1 MRIVRF
7 ISAAIAALIIGTSAL
22 AQSRDFNLGRNLDI
36 QYSILKSLSASY
48 VDSLDFNKIIPS
60 GISAMLSSLDPYTTY
75 IPESAEEDFEMMTTG
90 AYGGIG
96 AIIRKSV
103 DGGVIIDEPYEG
115 SPAAKA
121 GLEPGDTIWEV
132 DGRTVVGE
140 TSEQATSR
148 MKGMPGTDV
157 VFHVVKA
164 RTGDT
169 VDIRVKRERIHISDI
184 ACSGILRDSI
194 GVISVSGFTDKMSED
209 FRKEFIS
216 LRERGAKRL
225 VIDLR
230 GNGGGLMDE
239 AVKLLSLFVPK
250 GTMVVSSRGRE
261 ERMNSQLYT
270 ETEPIDTEM
279 PILVLVNSQTASSSE
294 IVTGAL
300 QDLDRA
306 VVAGGRTFGKGLIQ
320 SVVETPYDGK
330 LKLTTGKYY
339 TPSGRCLQAIDYS
352 HRNEDGSVGAIPD
365 SLRHTFYTLH
375 GRTVQDGGGI
385 TPDIKVD
392 AREYSRP
399 VLALYYSQIPQQY
412 AIEYYRT
419 HNEIAPADQFAL
431 SDEEYEEFVRWAAE
445 RDFDFRSS
453 AETLIAQL
461 RKAIE
466 SDGLQDSYGSD
477 VEELASRFKLDKIT
491 LLHLLKDDIRPLVEQ
506 EIIARYY
513 YSAAGNWFATKNET
527 QLLKALD
534 RWLSGEV
541 ILIPENNQNK

>member
-7 ISAAIAALIIGTSAL
+7 ISAAVAALMLGTAAR
-22 AQSRDFNLGRNLDI
+22 AQSSDFNLGRNLDI

-48 VDSLDFNKIIPS
+48 VDSLDFNKIIPA

-75 IPESAEEDFEMMTTG
+75 IPESAEEDFELMTTG

-169 VDIRVKRERIHISDI
+169 VDIRVKRERIHVSDI
-184 ACSGILRDSI
+184 ACSGMLRDSI
-194 GVISVSGFTDKMSED
+194 GLICVSGFTDKMSED
-209 FRKEFIS
+209 FRKAFIA

-270 ETEPIDTEM
+270 ETEPLDTEM
-279 PILVLVNSQTASSSE
+279 PILVMVNSQTASSSE

-320 SVVETPYDGK
+320 SVVETPYDGR

-352 HRNEDGSVGAIPD
+352 HRNEDGSVGTIPD
-365 SLRHTFYTLH
+365 SLRHNFTTLH

-385 TPDIKVD
+385 TPDIKVE

-399 VLALYYSQIPQQY
+399 VVALYYSQIPQQY

-419 HNEIAPADQFAL
+419 HNEIAPAEQFAL
-431 SDEEYEEFVRWAAE
+431 SDDEYEEFVRWAAV

-466 SDGLQDSYGSD
+466 ADGLQESYGGD
-477 VEELASRFKLDKIT
+477 VEELASRFKLDKVT
-491 LLHLLKDDIRPLVEQ
+491 LLHLLKDDIRPLIEQ
-506 EIIARYY
+506 EIISRYY
-513 YSAAGNWFATKNET
+513 YSAAGNWFAIKTDE
-527 QLLKALD
+527 QLSKALD
-534 RWLSGEV
+534 RWLAGEV
-541 ILIPENNQNK
+541 TLIPDNNQNK

>member
-7 ISAAIAALIIGTSAL
+7 ISAAIAALIIGTSAH
-22 AQSRDFNLGRNLDI
+22 AQSSDFNLGRNLDI

-48 VDSLDFNKIIPS
+48 VDSLDFNKIIPA

-75 IPESAEEDFEMMTTG
+75 IPESAEEDFELMTTG

-169 VDIRVKRERIHISDI
+169 VDIRVKRERIHVSDI
-184 ACSGILRDSI
+184 ACSGMLRDSI
-194 GVISVSGFTDKMSED
+194 GLICVSGFTDKMSED
-209 FRKEFIS
+209 FRKAFIA

-270 ETEPIDTEM
+270 ETEPLDTEM
-279 PILVLVNSQTASSSE
+279 PILVMVNSQTASSSE

-320 SVVETPYDGK
+320 SVVETPYDGR

-352 HRNEDGSVGAIPD
+352 HRNEDGSVGTIPD
-365 SLRHTFYTLH
+365 SLRHNFTTIH

-385 TPDIKVD
+385 TPDIKVE

-399 VLALYYSQIPQQY
+399 VVALYYSQIPQQY

-419 HNEIAPADQFAL
+419 HNEIAPAEQFAL
-431 SDEEYEEFVRWAAE
+431 SDDEYEEFVRWAAV

-466 SDGLQDSYGSD
+466 ADGLQESYGGD
-477 VEELASRFKLDKIT
+477 VEELASRFKLDKVT
-491 LLHLLKDDIRPLVEQ
+491 LLHLLKDDIRPLIEQ
-506 EIIARYY
+506 EIISRYY
-513 YSAAGNWFATKNET
+513 YSAAGNWFAINTDE
-527 QLLKALD
+527 QLSKALD
-534 RWLSGEV
+534 RWLAGEV
-541 ILIPENNQNK
+541 TLIPDNNQNK

>member
-1 MRIVRF
+1 MRIIRSIF
-7 ISAAIAALIIGTSAL
+7 AAISAVIISTSVS
-22 AQSRDFNLGRNLDI
+22 AQSSNFNLGRNLDI
-36 QYSILKSLSASY
+36 QYSILKNLSASY
-48 VDSLDFNKIIPS
+48 VDTLDFDKIIPA

-75 IPESAEEDFEMMTTG
+75 IPESAEADFELLTTG

-96 AIIRKSV
+96 AIIRKTV

-169 VDIRVKRERIHISDI
+169 VDIRVKRERIHVSDI
-184 ACSGILRDSI
+184 SCSGILRDSI
-194 GVISVSGFTDKMSED
+194 GFIGVSGFTDKVSED
-209 FRKEFIS
+209 FRKAYIA
-216 LRERGAKRL
+216 LRNRGAKRL

-230 GNGGGLMDE
+230 DNGGGLMDE
-239 AVKLLSLFVPK
+239 SVKLLSLFVPK

-261 ERMNSQLYT
+261 ERMNNQHYT

-279 PILVLVNSQTASSSE
+279 PILVMVNSQTASSSE

-320 SVVETPYDGK
+320 SVVDTPFDGK

-352 HRNEDGSVGAIPD
+352 HRNEDGSVGMIPD

-385 TPDIKVD
+385 TPDIKVEG
-392 AREYSRP
+392 REYSRP
-399 VLALYYSQIPQQY
+399 VVALYYSQIPQQY

-419 HNEIAPADQFAL
+419 HTQIAPADEFAM
-431 SDEEYEEFVRWAAE
+431 SDEEYEEFVQWASQ

-466 SDGLQDSYGSD
+466 ADGLKDSYGSD

-491 LLHLLKDDIRPLVEQ
+491 LLRLLKDDIRPLIEQ
-506 EIIARYY
+506 EIVTRYY
-513 YSAAGNWFATKNET
+513 YSAAGNWFAVKTDT
-527 QLLKALD
+527 QLSKALD

-541 ILIPENNQNK
+541 TLIPDNNQNK

>member
-1 MRIVRF
+1 MRTVRF
-7 ISAAIAALIIGTSAL
+7 ISAAIAALIIGTAAR
-22 AQSRDFNLGRNLDI
+22 AQSSDFNLGRNLDI
-36 QYSILKSLSASY
+36 QYSILKSLSSSY
-48 VDSLDFNKIIPS
+48 VDSLDFNKIIPA

-75 IPESAEEDFEMMTTG
+75 IPESAEEDFELMTTG

-103 DGGVIIDEPYEG
+103 EGGVIIDEPYEG

-121 GLEPGDTIWEV
+121 GLEPGDTIWQV

-157 VFHVVKA
+157 IFHVVKA

-169 VDIRVKRERIHISDI
+169 VDIRVTRERIHVSDI
-184 ACSGILRDSI
+184 ACSGMLRDSI
-194 GVISVSGFTDKMSED
+194 GFIRVSGFTDKMSED
-209 FRKEFIS
+209 FRKAFIA
-216 LRERGAKRL
+216 LRERGATML

-230 GNGGGLMDE
+230 DNGGGLMDE

-261 ERMNSQLYT
+261 ERMNNQLYT
-270 ETEPIDTEM
+270 ETEPLDTEM
-279 PILVLVNSQTASSSE
+279 PILVMVNSQTASSSE

-320 SVVETPYDGK
+320 SVVETPYDGR

-352 HRNEDGSVGAIPD
+352 QRNEDGSVGMIPD
-365 SLRHTFYTLH
+365 SLRNTFYTLH

-385 TPDIKVD
+385 TPDITVE

-399 VLALYYSQIPQQY
+399 VVALYYSQIPQQY

-419 HNEIAPADQFAL
+419 HNEIAPAEQFAL
-431 SDEEYEEFVRWAAE
+431 SDDEYEEFVRWAAV

-453 AETLIAQL
+453 AEALIAQL

-466 SDGLQDSYGSD
+466 ADGLQESYGGD
-477 VEELASRFKLDKIT
+477 VEELASRFKLDKVT

-506 EIIARYY
+506 EIISRYY
-513 YSAAGNWFATKNET
+513 YSAAGNWFAIRTDE
-527 QLLKALD
+527 QLSKALD

-541 ILIPENNQNK
+541 TLIPVNNQNK